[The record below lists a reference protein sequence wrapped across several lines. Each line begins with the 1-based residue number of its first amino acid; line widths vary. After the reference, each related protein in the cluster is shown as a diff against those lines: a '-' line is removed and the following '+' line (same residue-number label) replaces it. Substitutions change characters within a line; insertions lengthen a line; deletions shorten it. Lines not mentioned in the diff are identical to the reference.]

1 MPPSRLV
8 SMAKRAAAGES
19 SQGSSGP
26 PANVD
31 PDGPTRR
38 RSGSLLPHVVAIVAV
53 LSSAAVAITVP
64 FIDSSLE
71 RDRLEWQ
78 TDEAKREEFRRL
90 LDGSMQRLWSLT
102 QFMVEVQDEQT
113 DEHSTRAS
121 RRLLSRRA
129 TTFLRQ
135 LSLDTERIALRVG
148 AEAAVARAHNGA
160 ASNVV
165 GFEFTLRTAVESR
178 ERLNEFDLREISE
191 MYDDFA
197 KFKKAARRY
206 LAAPVD

>member
-1 MPPSRLV
+1 
-8 SMAKRAAAGES
+8 
-19 SQGSSGP
+19 
-26 PANVD
+26 
-31 PDGPTRR
+31 
-38 RSGSLLPHVVAIVAV
+38 VAIVAV